1 MEYSGAGVDDGIDGS
16 YKPLPPIYFTF
27 MIIWVLSAV
36 SWTFNTLKSR
46 HFQPDNLQWMLA
58 SFPGLTLQLSLSFLF
73 WYSCFY
79 SNVCSLW
86 MSFGVYTMGVLFQ
99 TLAFVSFFLISH
111 GYCITCH
118 RLSLSERRTMASL
131 GCVFYLTLVGYRASI
146 PYFSVLL
153 LLNYLIVFYVIFNH
167 VYQNLMVLR
176 DQLSF
181 IENEDVQVMHDAVY
195 TKYHVQIFISIDNSF
210 ESYWIR
216 LLVREWAQFFIFMY
230 IGWIF
235 RSQELA
241 PGFSV
246 MPVLRSDSER
256 VPPIY
261 SIEMDAQTFKEFRS
275 REWHIGVSASRL
287 RKEPEMFESKIWFML
302 GFLGNT
308 YALVGLCQ
316 LLRHSGSATPPKVR
330 ATREASYYSERL
342 KQYGAE
348 EQDCR

>member
-1 MEYSGAGVDDGIDGS
+1 MEYSGAGVDDGLDGS
-16 YKPLPPIYFTF
+16 YKPLPLFT
-27 MIIWVLSAV
+27 
-36 SWTFNTLKSR
+36 
-46 HFQPDNLQWMLA
+46 
-58 SFPGLTLQLSLSFLF
+58 SLSWSFGFCPPLLGPSTLSETAIF
-73 WYSCFY
+73 RYSCFY
-79 SNVCSLW
+79 SSVCSLW
-86 MSFGVYTMGVLFQ
+86 MSFGVYIMGVLFQ

-153 LLNYLIVFYVIFNH
+153 LLNYLVVFYVIFNH

-181 IENEDVQVMHDAVY
+181 IEDEDVQAMHDAVY
-195 TKYHVQIFISIDNSF
+195 TKYIMFKKFQGAMHVVAVSELAIFISIDNSF

-246 MPVLRSDSER
+246 MPALRSDGER

-275 REWHIGVSASRL
+275 REWHIGVPTSPHKGGLKDS
-287 RKEPEMFESKIWFML
+287 I
-302 GFLGNT
+302 
-308 YALVGLCQ
+308 LVVIQ
-316 LLRHSGSATPPKVR
+316 QPR
-330 ATREASYYSERL
+330 AFTLPAKS
-342 KQYGAE
+342 
-348 EQDCR
+348 

>member
-1 MEYSGAGVDDGIDGS
+1 MEYSGAGVDDGLDGS

-27 MIIWVLSAV
+27 MVIWVLSAA
-36 SWTFNTLKSR
+36 SWTFNTFRNR
-46 HFQPDNLQWMLA
+46 HFQPNNLQWMLA
-58 SFPGLTLQLSLSFLF
+58 SVPWIKTLQLSLSFLF

-79 SNVCSLW
+79 SSVCSLW
-86 MSFGVYTMGVLFQ
+86 MSFGVYIMGVLFQ

-153 LLNYLIVFYVIFNH
+153 LLNYLVVFYVIFNH

-181 IENEDVQVMHDAVY
+181 IEDEDVQAMHDAVY
-195 TKYHVQIFISIDNSF
+195 TKYIMFKKFQGAMHVVAVSELAIFISIDNSF

-246 MPVLRSDSER
+246 MPALRSDGER

-261 SIEMDAQTFKEFRS
+261 SIEMDARTFKEFRS
-275 REWHIGVSASRL
+275 REWHIGVPTSPHKGGLKDS
-287 RKEPEMFESKIWFML
+287 I
-302 GFLGNT
+302 
-308 YALVGLCQ
+308 LVVIQ
-316 LLRHSGSATPPKVR
+316 QPR
-330 ATREASYYSERL
+330 AFTLPAKS
-342 KQYGAE
+342 
-348 EQDCR
+348 